1 MHFIYE
7 KYITLASDNDY
18 DIKSIFEWLIANL
31 NIEDYFKGAY
41 EPTQEDFIDKC
52 FLYPEVWIDKF
63 ITDLCIEQDVVN
75 NINSSD
81 MANQIEE
88 LLYDKLVYYYI
99 DNWQEFTSIYK
110 DN

>member
-7 KYITLASDNDY
+7 KYITLASNNDY
-18 DIKSIFEWLIANL
+18 DIKSIFEWLIVNL
-31 NIEDYFKGAY
+31 DVEDYFKGTY
-41 EPTQEDFIDKC
+41 KPTPEDFIDEC

-75 NINSSD
+75 NINNSD
-81 MANQIEE
+81 IANQIEE
-88 LLYDKLVYYYI
+88 LLYDKLVNYYT
-99 DNWQEFTSIYK
+99 DNWQEFVSIYK